1 MKGIAAL
8 QWGIRVSPLLM
19 SAASVAAASPAYEL
33 DTSVAVG
40 FCLAMLA
47 VSFILRSDVANVASF
62 CIGASLL
69 ALTSVAGGPLIAA
82 ATVVILLVAFDLVW
96 LSRSLFGVVE
106 QRSDPEDGVTFSRH
120 LRLLKLQAWRS
131 AIVGLLAFTVTFVAL
146 TAPFPVV
153 AFSNPVSG
161 TGLLALGGLLLVLLA
176 ATERGAV
183 ADLLPRKNARGG

>member
-1 MKGIAAL
+1 M
-8 QWGIRVSPLLM
+8 
-19 SAASVAAASPAYEL
+19 
-33 DTSVAVG
+33 
-40 FCLAMLA
+40 
-47 VSFILRSDVANVASF
+47 
-62 CIGASLL
+62 
-69 ALTSVAGGPLIAA
+69 VAGGPLIAA

-106 QRSDPEDGVTFSRH
+106 HRFDPEDGVTFSRH

-183 ADLLPRKNARGG
+183 ADLLPRRKARGS